1 MQHHSACKKRGIKFN
16 MLMCWCIGKAARQ
29 VEEFYTLPVDGKLM
43 PQTPQYVA
51 SSTMGHLVEKQWWP
65 DRQLSLPVMVVCTQN
80 SGLDPDNKQKIEHLY
95 PSLDYTELT
104 TCGHFIHMEQPDI
117 FNKKLLKFVNMTTVG
132 KTLETLQSK

>member
-80 SGLDPDNKQKIEHLY
+80 SGLDPDNKQKIEHLG
-95 PSLDYTELT
+95 SADFS
-104 TCGHFIHMEQPDI
+104 GW
-117 FNKKLLKFVNMTTVG
+117 
-132 KTLETLQSK
+132 